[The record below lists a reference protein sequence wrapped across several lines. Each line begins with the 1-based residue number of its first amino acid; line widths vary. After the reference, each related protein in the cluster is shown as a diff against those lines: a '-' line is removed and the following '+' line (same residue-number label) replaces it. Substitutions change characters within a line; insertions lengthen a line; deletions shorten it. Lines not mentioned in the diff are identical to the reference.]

1 MTDQATMPD
10 VPSKARRWQL
20 IVFGVVLGV
29 IGLILLVRGATLM
42 ALGGSWYYFI
52 TGVLLLASGVLL
64 YMQRIMAAWIYAVV
78 FVGTIV
84 WALWEVGLSFWP
96 LVPRLAPVLVLA
108 FIFAL
113 CFPVLCG
120 GQKRRESYAV
130 AGVLLLG
137 IVIGGAYMFQ
147 PHGVVRQPL
156 ANLALADAPADAN
169 ENWQYYGRSPRG
181 TRFAPDQQINRNNVN
196 NLQVAWTFRTG
207 EPAEGSRYTF
217 QNTPTQIGDTLYIC
231 TPRNKVFALDA
242 DTGEQRWMFDPQTQS
257 VPIWNRCRGVAY
269 YEPTAQYATQA
280 FDDGTCAQRVVLTT
294 VDARLIQLDAKT
306 GRPCAS
312 FGNNGT
318 VDLTVNMGEVK
329 PGFYYQT
336 SMPTVM
342 RNLILIGGWVIDG
355 QEVGEPSGVVRA
367 FNADTGSLVWAWDLG
382 NPDVTGAPPPE
393 GYSRG
398 TPNMWSTP
406 AFDDALGLVYLPL
419 GNGTP
424 DFWGAHRSQAT
435 NDYASSVV
443 ALDIETGRER
453 WKFQTVHIDTW
464 DYDIGT
470 QPALYDI
477 PDGKGGVIP
486 ALIQAT
492 KIGQIYVLD
501 RRDGTPIFT
510 VEERPV
516 PQEGHQPGNIFA
528 PTQPFSVDLPAFGG
542 DTLSE
547 ADMWGATFFDQLECR
562 IAFKRLNYVGIY
574 TPIVTDVTTMI
585 YPGYLGGMNWGS
597 VAVDEARGLLIVND
611 IRMPQLALHV
621 PQGTEL
627 TPEQLA
633 ATGITDGR
641 PHVQRGTPYST
652 IRGLFYSGLGIPCHA
667 PPWGVIAAV
676 DMRTG
681 SLVWQRPAG
690 SVEDVVLGGS
700 FRVRLPVPVGMPTLG
715 GPLATASGV
724 TFYAGTQ
731 DFYLRAFDSETGDE
745 LWKGRLPVGAQ
756 ATPMT
761 YTSPASGRQFVVV
774 AAGGTAFSPDV
785 GDYIVAYALPR

>member
-1 MTDQATMPD
+1 MTDQTKQPD
-10 VPSKARRWQL
+10 VPSKARHWQL
-20 IVFGVVLGV
+20 IVFGVLLSVV
-29 IGLILLVRGATLM
+29 GLILLVRGATLM
-42 ALGGSWYYFI
+42 ALGGSWYYAI
-52 TGVLLLASGVLL
+52 AGLLLLASGVLL
-64 YMQRIMAAWIYAVV
+64 VKARMEAVWIYAVA
-78 FVGTIV
+78 FVGTIL

-108 FIFAL
+108 FLFAL
-113 CFPVLCG
+113 AFPILSG
-120 GQKRRESYAV
+120 GQRRKESYAL
-130 AGVLLLG
+130 AGLLLVG
-137 IVIGGAYMFQ
+137 MVVGCAFMFQ
-147 PHGVVRQPL
+147 SHGVVRQSL
-156 ANLALADAPADAN
+156 ANASVADAPPAG
-169 ENWQYYGRSPRG
+169 ENWQYYGRNPRG
-181 TRFAPDQQINRNNVN
+181 TRFAPDQQITKDNVS

-207 EPAEGSRYTF
+207 ELAQMTAYTF
-217 QNTPTQIGDTLYIC
+217 QNTPTQIGDTLYVC

-242 DTGEQRWMFDPQTQS
+242 ETGAQRWMFDPQTES
-257 VPIWNRCRGVAY
+257 VPVWNRCRGVGY
-269 YEPTAQYATQA
+269 YEPAAQYATQA
-280 FDDGTCAQRVVLTT
+280 FDDGTCAQRIVLTT
-294 VDARLIQLDAKT
+294 IDARLIQLDAKT
-306 GRPCAS
+306 GQPCAS
-312 FGNNGT
+312 FGNNGS
-318 VDLTVNMGEVK
+318 VNLTVNMGEVK
-329 PGFYYQT
+329 PGYYYPT
-336 SMPTVM
+336 STPTVM
-342 RNLILIGGWVIDG
+342 RNLILVGGWVRDG
-355 QEVGEPSGVVRA
+355 EETGEPSGVVRA
-367 FNADTGSLVWAWDLG
+367 FHADTGALVWAWDLG
-382 NPDVTGAPPPE
+382 NPDVKDVPPPE

-406 AFDDALGLVYLPL
+406 AFDDELGLVYLPL

-435 NDYASSVV
+435 NDYASAVV

-477 PDGKGGVIP
+477 PDGRGGVIP

-501 RRDGTPIFT
+501 RRDGTPVFPI
-510 VEERPV
+510 EERPV

-528 PTQPFSVDLPAFGG
+528 PTQPFSVGMPAFGG
-542 DTLSE
+542 DTLTE
-547 ADMWGATFFDQLECR
+547 KDMWGATFFDQLECR

-574 TPIVTDVTTMI
+574 TPIVTDVATMI

-597 VAVDEARGLLIVND
+597 VAVDEQRGLLIVND
-611 IRMPQLALHV
+611 IRLPQLAIHM
-621 PQGTEL
+621 PQGSV
-627 TPEQLA
+627 TPDVVA
-633 ATGITDGR
+633 ATGFARAGT
-641 PHVQRGTPYST
+641 HVQAGTPYST

-667 PPWGVIAAV
+667 PPWGVLAAV

-690 SVEDVVLGGS
+690 TVEDVVLGAG
-700 FRVRLPVPVGMPTLG
+700 FKARLPIPIGMPTLG
-715 GPLATASGV
+715 GPLSTASGLV
-724 TFYAGTQ
+724 FYAGTQ
-731 DFYLRAFDSETGDE
+731 DYYLRAFDTVTGDE

-774 AAGGTAFSPDV
+774 AAGGTAYSPDL